1 VTARR
6 ENLVLIVKIPP
17 KGLHLG
23 SRFGIHVPASAHKRT
38 WKGERAVSIE
48 DHRRRLTGSAE
59 STGQL
64 SVAELIARR
73 EAETVEIPVIT
84 DDITPEAFEPTIK
97 FKSVT
102 APGSKPKK
110 QPMKELH
117 ITELLRREGR
127 ADDTQNG
134 GFTVGKLAVAA
145 SGGVILCGSVAFAA
159 SSWLSSP
166 DERPLAEVRF
176 DERAQARGASAGTEG
191 VVKLPS
197 NKTPQADAT
206 ETKQDPTTEQAAP
219 PRVAPY
225 TQQQRPATQQPQ
237 PQTQQPT
244 QQPTSETQQPTTPS
258 TPAETSK
265 PSTPPTSET
274 PPPPSSSAAVT
285 PPSSNTPPAS
295 NPLPTPSNPVDVSVD
310 LGLLDPVLNTVGDTV
325 GGFDFFTPVN

>member
-1 VTARR
+1 M
-6 ENLVLIVKIPP
+6 
-17 KGLHLG
+17 
-23 SRFGIHVPASAHKRT
+23 
-38 WKGERAVSIE
+38 SIE
-48 DHRRRLTGSAE
+48 DHRRRLNGSAE

-97 FKSVT
+97 FKSVR

-127 ADDTQNG
+127 ADDTQRG

-145 SGGVILCGSVAFAA
+145 SGGVVLCGSVAFAA
-159 SSWLSSP
+159 SSWLSP
-166 DERPLAEVRF
+166 TDERPLAEVRF

-197 NKTPQADAT
+197 NKTQQEDAT
-206 ETKQDPTTEQAAP
+206 ETPSADPTTEQAKT
-219 PRVAPY
+219 RVAPY
-225 TQQQRPATQQPQ
+225 VQTQQPQ
-237 PQTQQPT
+237 KPAQQTPTQQPT
-244 QQPTSETQQPTTPS
+244 QQPTSTTQAPTTTTPS
-258 TPAETSK
+258 SETSQ
-265 PSTPPTSET
+265 PSTPPSSET
-274 PPPPSSSAAVT
+274 PPPPPSSSAN
-285 PPSSNTPPAS
+285 PPSSSTPPAS

-325 GGFDFFTPVN
+325 GGFDFFAPVK

>member
-1 VTARR
+1 M
-6 ENLVLIVKIPP
+6 
-17 KGLHLG
+17 
-23 SRFGIHVPASAHKRT
+23 
-38 WKGERAVSIE
+38 SIE
-48 DHRRRLTGSAE
+48 DHRRRLNGTAE

-97 FKSVT
+97 FKSVK
-102 APGSKPKK
+102 APGSKKK

-127 ADDTQNG
+127 ADDTQRG
-134 GFTVGKLAVAA
+134 GFTVGKLAAAA
-145 SGGVILCGSVAFAA
+145 SGGVIICGSVAFAA

-197 NKTPQADAT
+197 NKTQQADAT
-206 ETKQDPTTEQAAP
+206 ETQQADPTTSADP
-219 PRVAPY
+219 TTRVAPY
-225 TQQQRPATQQPQ
+225 VQTQQQRPTQQAQTP
-237 PQTQQPT
+237 TQQPT
-244 QQPTSETQQPTTPS
+244 QQPTSQTSTTPS
-258 TPAETSK
+258 TSTETST
-265 PSTPPTSET
+265 PSTPPSSET
-274 PPPPSSSAAVT
+274 PPPPPSSSTAT
-285 PPSSNTPPAS
+285 PPSGSTPPPS
-295 NPLPTPSNPVDVSVD
+295 SETPLPPPSNPVDVSVD

-325 GGFDFFTPVN
+325 GGFDFFAPVN

>member
-1 VTARR
+1 M
-6 ENLVLIVKIPP
+6 
-17 KGLHLG
+17 
-23 SRFGIHVPASAHKRT
+23 
-38 WKGERAVSIE
+38 SIE
-48 DHRRRLTGSAE
+48 DHRRRLTGPAE

-97 FKSVT
+97 FKSVK

-127 ADDTQNG
+127 ADDTQTG

-166 DERPLAEVRF
+166 NERPLAEVRF
-176 DERAQARGASAGTEG
+176 DERTQARGASAGTEG

-197 NKTPQADAT
+197 NKTQQAD
-206 ETKQDPTTEQAAP
+206 ETQAPETQQADPTT
-219 PRVAPY
+219 RVAPY
-225 TQQQRPATQQPQ
+225 VQTQQPQ
-237 PQTQQPT
+237 RPPAQQPQQPQPQQPT

-258 TPAETSK
+258 TSTETSQ
-265 PSTPPTSET
+265 PSTPPSSET
-274 PPPPSSSAAVT
+274 PAPPTSSTAAT

-325 GGFDFFTPVN
+325 GGFDFFAPVN

>member
-1 VTARR
+1 
-6 ENLVLIVKIPP
+6 
-17 KGLHLG
+17 
-23 SRFGIHVPASAHKRT
+23 
-38 WKGERAVSIE
+38 VSIE
-48 DHRRRLTGSAE
+48 DHRRRLNGSAE

-97 FKSVT
+97 FKSVR
-102 APGSKPKK
+102 APGSKPRK

-127 ADDTQNG
+127 TDDTQRG

-145 SGGVILCGSVAFAA
+145 SGGVVLCGSVAFAA

-176 DERAQARGASAGTEG
+176 DERTQARGASAGTEG

-197 NKTPQADAT
+197 NKTQQEDAT
-206 ETKQDPTTEQAAP
+206 ETPQADPTTEQTRT
-219 PRVAPY
+219 RVAPY
-225 TQQQRPATQQPQ
+225 VQTQPQRQATQQ
-237 PQTQQPT
+237 PQTQQPAP
-244 QQPTSETQQPTTPS
+244 QQPTSEAPPTATTPS
-258 TPAETSK
+258 TSPETSQ
-265 PSTPPTSET
+265 PSTPPPSET
-274 PPPPSSSAAVT
+274 PPPPPISSTVA
-285 PPSSNTPPAS
+285 PPSSSPAPS
-295 NPLPTPSNPVDVSVD
+295 AQNPLPTPSNPVDVSVD

>member
-1 VTARR
+1 M
-6 ENLVLIVKIPP
+6 
-17 KGLHLG
+17 
-23 SRFGIHVPASAHKRT
+23 
-38 WKGERAVSIE
+38 SIE
-48 DHRRRLTGSAE
+48 DHRRRLTGPAE

-84 DDITPEAFEPTIK
+84 DDITPEMFEPTIK
-97 FKSVT
+97 FKSVK

-127 ADDTQNG
+127 ADDTQTG

-166 DERPLAEVRF
+166 NERPLAEVRF
-176 DERAQARGASAGTEG
+176 DERTQARGASAGTEG

-197 NKTPQADAT
+197 NKTQQAD
-206 ETKQDPTTEQAAP
+206 ETQAPETQQADPTT
-219 PRVAPY
+219 RVAPY
-225 TQQQRPATQQPQ
+225 VQTQQPQ
-237 PQTQQPT
+237 RPPAQQPQQPQPQQPT

-258 TPAETSK
+258 TSTETSQ
-265 PSTPPTSET
+265 PSTPPSSET
-274 PPPPSSSAAVT
+274 PAPPTSSTAAT

-325 GGFDFFTPVN
+325 GGFDFFAPVN

>member
-1 VTARR
+1 M
-6 ENLVLIVKIPP
+6 
-17 KGLHLG
+17 
-23 SRFGIHVPASAHKRT
+23 
-38 WKGERAVSIE
+38 SIE
-48 DHRRRLTGSAE
+48 DHRRRLNGTAE

-97 FKSVT
+97 FKSVKV
-102 APGSKPKK
+102 PGSKKK

-127 ADDTQNG
+127 SDDTQRG

-145 SGGVILCGSVAFAA
+145 SGGVVLCGSVAFAA
-159 SSWLSSP
+159 SSWLSP
-166 DERPLAEVRF
+166 TDERPLAEVRF

-197 NKTPQADAT
+197 NKTQQEDAT
-206 ETKQDPTTEQAAP
+206 ETPSADPTTEQTQT
-219 PRVAPY
+219 RVAPY
-225 TQQQRPATQQPQ
+225 VQTQQPKSPTQ
-237 PQTQQPT
+237 QTQTQQPT
-244 QQPTSETQQPTTPS
+244 QQPTSQTQTPS
-258 TPAETSK
+258 TSTPSSETSQ
-265 PSTPPTSET
+265 PSTPPSSET
-274 PPPPSSSAAVT
+274 PPPPSSSAN
-285 PPSSNTPPAS
+285 PPSSSTPPAS

-325 GGFDFFTPVN
+325 GGFDFFAPVN